1 MTTWLFAT
9 AGAGFGLSGR
19 YCFLKKM
26 YSFAIGFLEVTWVDI
41 LDIALVAFL
50 LYQLYRLVRGSVAV
64 TIFLGFLSIYFSYL
78 LVKAVGMKLLTQILG
93 QFMGVGVIAVLI
105 LFQQEIRK
113 FLLLIGRTTVF
124 NNDNFFWGFSWRK
137 DLTLQH
143 RLDVTA
149 VIDAVK
155 SFTGTGTGALIVFTQ
170 RADLKFFVDSG
181 DLIDGLVSKR
191 LLISIFNKSSPLHDG
206 AVIINHN
213 RIRAARCILP
223 VSERQDIPA
232 SYGLRHRAA
241 IGLTE
246 GADALV
252 VVVSEETGQ
261 VSLVKDG
268 NLVNNLSLQELRTHL
283 NQYLSQTPN
292 AEAKTVAA
300 DIKSMEKGAA

>member
-1 MTTWLFAT
+1 MQ
-9 AGAGFGLSGR
+9 
-19 YCFLKKM
+19 
-26 YSFAIGFLEVTWVDI
+26 SFAIGFLEVTWVDI

-78 LVKAVGMKLLTQILG
+78 LVKAIGMKLLTQILG

-124 NNDNFFWGFSWRK
+124 NNDNFFRGFSWRK
-137 DLTLQH
+137 DLTLQR

-155 SFTGTGTGALIVFTQ
+155 SFTDTGTGALIVFAQ
-170 RADLKFFVDSG
+170 RADLKYFVDSG
-181 DLIDGLVSKR
+181 DLIDALVSKR
-191 LLISIFNKSSPLHDG
+191 LLISIFNKFSPLHDG
-206 AVIINHN
+206 AAIISQN

-232 SYGLRHRAA
+232 RYGLRHRAA
-241 IGLTE
+241 VGLTE
-246 GADALV
+246 GTDALV

-261 VSLVKDG
+261 VSLVKGG
-268 NLVNNLSLQELRTHL
+268 NLIHNLSLQELRTHL
-283 NQYLSQTPN
+283 NQHLFRSQEDEPQ
-292 AEAKTVAA
+292 TVSA